1 MIKRPVVLVYHT
13 VKQTQGYI
21 MATPEER
28 IKKIAEAKKLLGEL
42 AEIKATSLAR
52 TDELSRDINFSDAVP
67 AFEEMLDITKQLNQ
81 RSIDRLALTQIN
93 QIISGCTSL
102 NGLIEKVQN
111 FTLNQNTP
119 ADVCLAIIQE
129 VKNAYDT
136 IMEPLTVPLAFTAT
150 LATDYAK
157 IEREAKGYHATMK
170 EEAESFK
177 ELLVSYK
184 SDAENALQAV
194 KDQAAEAGVAT
205 NAQIFLTDSGNHA
218 VGAKKWLIA
227 TIVTS
232 IVTLAVAVMFVVI
245 SFLFNPADTAAAI
258 QYVISKLILLST
270 LFFSIFW
277 CAKNYRSSKHNETLN
292 KHRANALMT
301 FRAFVEGSSDQPI
314 KEAIL
319 LQAAQAAF
327 VNRPTGYENQEKES
341 QTINPVVEILG
352 KSIGKSAV
360 S

>member
-1 MIKRPVVLVYHT
+1 
-13 VKQTQGYI
+13 
-21 MATPEER
+21 MATPEQRNE
-28 IKKIAEAKKLLGEL
+28 KIEEAKTLLEEL
-42 AEIKATSLAR
+42 AGTNATSLAR
-52 TDELSRDINFSDAVP
+52 TEELSRDINFSEAVP
-67 AFEEMLDITKQLNQ
+67 FFEEMLDITKQLNQ

-93 QIISGCTSL
+93 QIITGCTSL
-102 NGLIEKVQN
+102 KILIKKAN
-111 FTLNQNTP
+111 DFTLNQNTP
-119 ADVCLAIIQE
+119 ADVCQAIVQE
-129 VKNAYDT
+129 VANAYDAV
-136 IMEPLTVPLAFTAT
+136 MEPLTVPLAFTAT

-157 IEREAKGYHATMK
+157 IEREAKGYHATMR
-170 EEAESFK
+170 EEAGTFE
-177 ELLVSYK
+177 ELLASYK

-218 VGAKKWLIA
+218 TVAKKWLIA

-232 IVTLAVAVMFVVI
+232 FITLAVAGVFVAI
-245 SFLFNPADTAAAI
+245 SFMYTPESTAVAI
-258 QYVISKLILLST
+258 QYVLSKLILLST
-270 LFFSIFW
+270 LFFAIFW

-301 FRAFVEGSSDQPI
+301 FRAFVEGSSEQQI

-327 VNRPTGYENQEKES
+327 VNRPTGYETQEKES

-352 KSIGKSAV
+352 KYVGKSAAA
-360 S
+360 

>member
-1 MIKRPVVLVYHT
+1 
-13 VKQTQGYI
+13 
-21 MATPEER
+21 MATPEQR
-28 IKKIAEAKKLLGEL
+28 IEKIDGAKKLLAEL

-52 TDELSRDINFSDAVP
+52 TEELSRDINFSEAVP
-67 AFEEMLDITKQLNQ
+67 SFEEMLDIIKQLHQ
-81 RSIDRLALTQIN
+81 RSIDRLALNQITQIIN
-93 QIISGCTSL
+93 ACTNL
-102 NGLIEKVQN
+102 KNLIVKVRD

-119 ADVCLAIIQE
+119 ADVCTAIIQE

-170 EEAESFK
+170 EEAATFK
-177 ELLVSYK
+177 KLLDAQK
-184 SDAENALQAV
+184 LEAENALQAV

-205 NAQIFLTDSGNHA
+205 NAQIFLTDSNNHG
-218 VGAKKWLIA
+218 VTAKKWLTA
-227 TIVTS
+227 TIWSS
-232 IVTLAVAVMFVVI
+232 IVTLIVAIIFVFI
-245 SFLFNPADTAAAI
+245 SFKYKPENTAAAI
-258 QYVISKLILLST
+258 QYVVSKLILLST
-270 LFFSIFW
+270 LTFGIFW
-277 CAKNYRSSKHNETLN
+277 CARNYKSSKHNETLN

-301 FRAFVEGSSDQPI
+301 FRAFVEGSGEQQI

-327 VNRPTGYENQEKES
+327 VNRPTGYESQEKEM
-341 QTINPVVEILG
+341 QAINPVVEILG
-352 KSIGKSAV
+352 KSFSKSAT